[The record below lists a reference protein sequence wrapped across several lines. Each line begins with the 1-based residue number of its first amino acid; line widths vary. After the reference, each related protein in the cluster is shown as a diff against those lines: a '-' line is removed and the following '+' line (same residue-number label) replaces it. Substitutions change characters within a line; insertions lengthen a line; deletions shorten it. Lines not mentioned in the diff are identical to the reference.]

1 MSVLPKLIPQM
12 LQRPPKKMNNMRKL
26 LITFTFLII
35 LTYNSRAQIYFS
47 DTSRKLVYKPYNS
60 NHFLLLIDKERG
72 NLSDGQ
78 YIIFFGNDTSKIKTI
93 FEIKNSMIDGFY
105 SEFNKGGVIVQ
116 LILFKEDY
124 PYKIIISY

>member
-1 MSVLPKLIPQM
+1 M

-60 NHFLLLIDKERG
+60 NHFLLLIDKERS